1 MSRVTCPWYRGVL
14 GTEVSISGETPTSQE
29 AARSRSQAPS
39 QCVAGYGNTPV
50 TWKAKVSTS
59 AVKLSGG
66 FHNRLYN
73 HGKGPY

>member
-39 QCVAGYGNTPV
+39 QCVAGCGNTPV

-59 AVKLSGG
+59 AVNRSIGSTTG
-66 FHNRLYN
+66 FHN